1 MKLESHYFDMLRA
14 KPRARSAAC
23 SGVRRCEWP
32 ECDEVGAHR
41 APKGR
46 GREGEFYHYCVNHV
60 RLYNKQYD
68 YFNGMSDEEVA
79 QFQRASITGH
89 RPTWNVASGRASAEK
104 SSRVGLDWAAFSFR
118 FGLSDPFDLNSEA
131 DAQRPA
137 HWPHGRPLQN
147 ADRKCLRILGLDE
160 SADAKAMRERFKM
173 LVMRHHPD
181 QNGGDRSSED
191 KLREVIQAYKYLKKA
206 GLC

>member
-1 MKLESHYFDMLRA
+1 MKLESPYFDMLRA
-14 KPRARSAAC
+14 KPRTRRAAFA
-23 SGVRRCEWP
+23 SMRQCEWP
-32 ECDEVGAHR
+32 GCDHVGAHR

-46 GREGEFYHYCVNHV
+46 GREGEFYHYCVEHV
-60 RLYNKQYD
+60 RLYNRQYD
-68 YFNGMSDEEVA
+68 YFDGMSDEEVI

-89 RPTWNVASGRASAEK
+89 RPTWNVASGRASVEK
-104 SSRVGLDWAAFSFR
+104 STRAGFDWAGFGFR
-118 FGLSDPFDLNSEA
+118 FGITDPFELSGDVNA
-131 DAQRPA
+131 RAAP

-160 SADAKAMRERFKM
+160 TADAKAIREHFKM